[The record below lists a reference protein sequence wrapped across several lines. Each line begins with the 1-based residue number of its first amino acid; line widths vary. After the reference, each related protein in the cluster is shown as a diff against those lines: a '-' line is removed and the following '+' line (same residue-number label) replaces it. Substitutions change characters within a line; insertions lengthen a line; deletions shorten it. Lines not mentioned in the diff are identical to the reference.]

1 MPNCSTNTARAT
13 PASFFPNLFL
23 NVDQLLS
30 ENWDA
35 PRTAPPANFDVGRLA
50 TEHFAFLQE
59 RAFRLTRNHA
69 DAADLVQDTF
79 EKALKFAPCRVA
91 SFRARGWL
99 LVVMHNLFIDRYRSN
114 RAAHLVHSQDL
125 LLELPAAAEPESE
138 SEPDPLDLVT
148 MDDVQFALTQVPH
161 VLRQVFE
168 LRELEGKSYAEI
180 ASTLQI
186 PLVTVGTRLLRARR
200 HIKATLAERLPML
213 QAA

>member
-1 MPNCSTNTARAT
+1 MPNCSTNTTRVA
-13 PASFFPNLFL
+13 PAPFPTNLFL
-23 NVDQLLS
+23 NVDQPLC
-30 ENWDA
+30 EGWDS
-35 PRTAPPANFDVGRLA
+35 PSPPSPASFDVERLA
-50 TEHFAFLQE
+50 KEHFRFLQD

-125 LLELPAAAEPESE
+125 MLELPAAV
-138 SEPDPLDLVT
+138 EPDPDPQDLVT
-148 MDDVQFALTQVPH
+148 MDDVQFALTQVPN
-161 VLRQVFE
+161 VLRRVFE
-168 LRELEGKSYAEI
+168 LRELEGLSYADI
-180 ASTLQI
+180 ACTLQI
-186 PLVTVGTRLLRARR
+186 PMVTVGTRLLRARR
-200 HIKATLAERLPML
+200 HIKATLAERVPLL

>member
-1 MPNCSTNTARAT
+1 MQNCSTNTTRAM
-13 PASFFPNLFL
+13 PAFFAPNPFVNL
-23 NVDQLLS
+23 DQPLS
-30 ENWDA
+30 EGWNTPRQAQVA
-35 PRTAPPANFDVGRLA
+35 PFDVERLA
-50 TEHFAFLQE
+50 VEHFHFLQE

-99 LVVMHNLFIDRYRSN
+99 VVVMHNLFVDRYRSN

-125 LLELPAAAEPESE
+125 LLELPAPVETESD
-138 SEPDPLDLVT
+138 PDPQDLVT
-148 MDDVQFALTQVPH
+148 MDDVQFALTQVPP
-161 VLRQVFE
+161 VLRRVFE
-168 LRELEGKSYAEI
+168 LRELEGMSYADI

-200 HIKATLAERLPML
+200 HIKATLAERVPLL